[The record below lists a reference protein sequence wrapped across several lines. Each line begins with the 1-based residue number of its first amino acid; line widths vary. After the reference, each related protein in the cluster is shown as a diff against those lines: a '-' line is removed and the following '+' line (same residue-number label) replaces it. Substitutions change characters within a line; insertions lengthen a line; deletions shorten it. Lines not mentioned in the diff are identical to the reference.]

1 MFSKLFCQLFL
12 IKTLILISNLK
23 SIIIKK
29 NNATSFIR
37 SQKDIEDLYKVIQFE
52 INNSNKSTTMSLL
65 LHENN
70 SNNKLEICQS
80 LVECDRGSLVFI
92 ILFCNCIHLL
102 LLLFHLKKHY
112 NSVKM

>member
-65 LHENN
+65 LLHENN

-92 ILFCNCIHLL
+92 LSFFVIVYIYYYYYYYFI
-102 LLLFHLKKHY
+102 
-112 NSVKM
+112 

>member
-1 MFSKLFCQLFL
+1 MFSKLLLSQLFL

-52 INNSNKSTTMSLL
+52 INNSNKSTMSLL
-65 LHENN
+65 LHE
-70 SNNKLEICQS
+70 NNKLEICQS

-92 ILFCNCIHLL
+92 IIFFVILYCINLL
-102 LLLFHLKKHY
+102 LLLR
-112 NSVKM
+112 NIRTA